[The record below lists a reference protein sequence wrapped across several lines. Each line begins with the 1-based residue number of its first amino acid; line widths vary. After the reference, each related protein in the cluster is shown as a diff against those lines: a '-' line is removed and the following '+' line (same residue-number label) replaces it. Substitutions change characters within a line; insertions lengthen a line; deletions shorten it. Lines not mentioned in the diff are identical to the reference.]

1 MLEQVKGH
9 KCSCC
14 FMSRRS
20 FMATLSTAAV
30 GMTLLSRGGRGAY
43 AQDGLGDYIDL
54 AKLRPQP
61 NVKIMYSVVRE
72 KPPYWL
78 GWPGTSYD
86 LEGERQRYYDAFKE
100 SADKLGVALIQKPE
114 ALEDDPAVAAYVAQ
128 IQAEKPDA
136 VLIMLQHLGSWGKAD
151 AISKAGVPTIIFAP
165 VGTAFTGQVL
175 EISRRPGVHVVSSL
189 EVAGVTQAM
198 RMIRAKKQF
207 EATKLMVVAGKDRSE
222 SQLERLGTKVKN
234 IPRDRLHEIFEKMP
248 ETEEAREVAESM
260 FTGADNVIEPT
271 KVDGL
276 NAARSYM
283 AAKRLLV
290 EEECNALTSD
300 CLGMVTERKVPT
312 PPCMAACIFQD
323 AGVTYGCEADVMGAL
338 SLMLPSYLLDKPG
351 FMNDPVPETVKNH
364 LIVAHCVCGTKLN
377 GFEEAHEP
385 YVIRSHSESAL
396 GVSLQVLWR
405 EEQPATLVRF
415 QSPNEIIV
423 DTGTVV
429 TNVNTPPAGGCRTNL
444 ELRMDDIEDVRDVL
458 GFHQVVFYGDHRRDV
473 QAFAQLM
480 GIKVIHS
487 PEHAP
492 EPKTS

>member
-1 MLEQVKGH
+1 MLEHAHGH

-14 FMSRRS
+14 LLSRRS
-20 FMATLSTAAV
+20 FLTTLSTAAV

-43 AQDGLGDYIDL
+43 AQDGIGDYIDL
-54 AKLRPQP
+54 AKLRPKP
-61 NVKIMYSVVRE
+61 DVKIMYSVVRE

-86 LEGERQRYYDAFKE
+86 VEGERQRYFEAFKE
-100 SADKLGVALIQKPE
+100 GAEKLGVALISKQE
-114 ALEDDPAVAAYVAQ
+114 ALEDDQAVAAYVAQ
-128 IQAEKPDA
+128 LQAEKPDA
-136 VLIMLQHLGSWGKAD
+136 VLIMIQHLMSWGKAD
-151 AISKAGVPTIIFAP
+151 AITKAGIPTIIFAP

-189 EVAGVTQAM
+189 EIAGVVQAM

-207 EATKLMVVAGKDRSE
+207 AATSLLVLAGTENKE
-222 SQLERLGTKVKN
+222 SQLDLLGTKVKY
-234 IPRDRLHEIFEKMP
+234 IPRDRLHETFEKMP
-248 ETEEAREVAESM
+248 ETEEAREVCETM
-260 FTGADNVIEPT
+260 FNDADNVIEPT
-271 KVDGL
+271 KQDGL

-290 EEECNALTSD
+290 EEGCNAVTSD

-323 AGVTYGCEADVMGAL
+323 MGVTYGCEADVMGAL

-377 GFEEAHEP
+377 GFEESHEP
-385 YVIRSHSESAL
+385 YVLRSHSESAL

-444 ELRMDDIEDVRDVL
+444 ELKMDNIEDVRDVM
-458 GFHQVVFYGDHRRDV
+458 GFHQVVFYGNHRRDI
-473 QAFAQLM
+473 QAFAQMM
-480 GIKVIHS
+480 GIKVVHS

-492 EPKTS
+492 EPKTI